1 MDSEDL
7 EPAKE
12 LSSPEQY
19 HEAWLSISNA
29 QAVIVP
35 GGFGP
40 RGCDGKIAVIR
51 YCRERG
57 IPFLGICL
65 GFQLSVVEFA
75 RNVLEWKVS
84 QLTRFNVPFHFFI
97 S

>member
-1 MDSEDL
+1 MNCKLKVDLVDSEDL
-7 EPAKE
+7 EPAME
-12 LSSPEQY
+12 SSAPDQY

-29 QAVIVP
+29 QAVIVA

-40 RGCDGKIAVIR
+40 RGSEGKIAVIR

-65 GFQLSVVEFA
+65 GFQLAVIEFA
-75 RNVLEWKVS
+75 RNVLGWKVS
-84 QLTRFNVPFHFFI
+84 QF
-97 S
+97 